1 MFWKKFVELCAEK
14 NKSPNEVCRELRFS
28 NATATHWKQGAQ
40 PRATSIKKISDYFG
54 VSVEYF
60 SIETDEASL
69 SSDTLDLSKLDPAIV
84 DFLKYVIA
92 LPQDEQRSL
101 IQLFKGKKQNDI
113 MGS

>member
-14 NKSPNEVCRELRFS
+14 DKYPSKVCEELEFS

-60 SIETDEASL
+60 SIETDEPSRTP
-69 SSDTLDLSKLDPAIV
+69 DTLDLSKLDPAVAALIKKIV
-84 DFLKYVIA
+84 ASPLDKVKAINKL
-92 LPQDEQRSL
+92 LDTEH
-101 IQLFKGKKQNDI
+101 
-113 MGS
+113 

>member
-1 MFWKKFVELCAEK
+1 MFWEKFVELCAEK
-14 NKSPNEVCRELRFS
+14 DKYPSKVCEELEFS

-69 SSDTLDLSKLDPAIV
+69 SSDTLDLSKLDPAVAALIKKIV
-84 DFLKYVIA
+84 ASPLDKVKAINKL
-92 LPQDEQRSL
+92 LDTEH
-101 IQLFKGKKQNDI
+101 
-113 MGS
+113 